1 MMIQYRRFRWPQDH
15 DRLDEMD
22 VSYTTH
28 RVYAVEAMSLGFAL
42 VETVASPPVT
52 KRYPVRWSELTECTV
67 AFVAERDELLLGA
80 MGMTYHEWNRRAVIS
95 HLYVDRAA
103 RSCGIGTQ
111 LLDIAKREAEMRRA
125 RCLWVETQNVNA
137 AAIRFY
143 QRNAFTLCGM
153 DRALYDPR
161 EAPDETAVF
170 FSSPLIDQDLTTEWR
185 YSASD
190 TEW

>member
-1 MMIQYRRFRWPQDH
+1 MMIRYRRLQWPRDRH
-15 DRLDEMD
+15 RLDEID

-28 RVYAVEAMSLGFAL
+28 RVYAVETMPLGFAL
-42 VETVASPPVT
+42 VEAAASPPLT
-52 KRYPVRWSELTECTV
+52 KRYRVAWEELTACTV

-80 MGMTYHEWNRRAVIS
+80 MGMTYQEWNRRAVIS

-111 LLDIAKREAEMRRA
+111 LLDAAKREAELLHA

-161 EAPDETAVF
+161 DAPGEIAVF
-170 FSSPLIDQDLTTEWR
+170 FSSPLIDQDGGAGWRLDPRDEEW
-185 YSASD
+185 
-190 TEW
+190 

>member
-1 MMIQYRRFRWPQDH
+1 MIQYRRLQWPEDR
-15 DRLDEMD
+15 DRLDDMD

-80 MGMTYHEWNRRAVIS
+80 MGMTYHEWNRRAVIA

-111 LLDIAKREAEMRRA
+111 LLDAAKREAE
-125 RCLWVETQNVNA
+125 
-137 AAIRFY
+137 
-143 QRNAFTLCGM
+143 
-153 DRALYDPR
+153 
-161 EAPDETAVF
+161 
-170 FSSPLIDQDLTTEWR
+170 
-185 YSASD
+185 
-190 TEW
+190 